1 MATVTPKQIQA
12 FVTANIDNP
21 QAIASAAA
29 QYGVSSTDIAQAM
42 NVDVGVVS
50 GYFNNASVEAPP
62 VTIAP
67 TPAPTPTPV
76 PTPTPTPTPAPTP
89 TPTPTNQ
96 FVASTAPGS
105 VGTSYGQASGD
116 LIAQVQQQNPEL
128 STALQNGTASVNY
141 DANTG
146 TYNLINTT
154 TGAPIGGN
162 YQVQVGI
169 NGVGINIPTASGA
182 VLQASV
188 TPDQSGAIAPVTA
201 SQVYNTGLN
210 AGAGGFAGG
219 GQLMQQAV
227 AIGLAYAL
235 PIAGES
241 IAASLSTAAFAVPTY
256 VGTALASISLGVA
269 QGQTL
274 EQAITNAAPSLISA
288 GIMDQTGINKLSVAI
303 TNNPQFQNAINNMA
317 GSIIATS
324 AKGGTIQD
332 VLANAAAAGGGT
344 LIGNT
349 LQADGVSTANAQAIG
364 QALATNMVT
373 GSTLSGLIS
382 GAGSLGGSQAK
393 ANAATKTNVATIDA
407 PVIDLSQGTN
417 VAGISSVPGELPS
430 GGFKP
435 GQITQTAN
443 GLFTTFIAA
452 DGTTVNIPVTY
463 NQQTGSVS
471 TTSTNPEAVNYVKT
485 LTISDPSK
493 INPIFFDKTPIDPG
507 LSAEEQAALNN
518 VASKTSSDM
527 INALKAGKSVDEY
540 YNTYAYTSSL
550 PTFVTQMVTELSK
563 DPTGTDPSYDPLR
576 AEYKAVTG
584 TDFISS
590 SGVPNIILPPVTIV
604 ASRAVSYDPSTG
616 IVIVVGADGNYKSI
630 SSTTPVTPGQTIAY
644 NNTTS
649 AVIPSSVTSQ
659 TPADAVA
666 PADKTTPTTTPTT
679 NLTVGSTVTP
689 SGSPA
694 ITTKTDPSI
703 STGPTSS
710 TDPSVITTTPPGSSA
725 NVLKQYGN
733 FISGPNPINPLV
745 NPRRGTPSP
754 TPTSDTTTTTPSI
767 TPTPTPTTTTT
778 PEDKTKPSTTLPTAK
793 EPISIITDYVP
804 FRSIPGPVAP
814 VTSPTALTGV
824 TQSVSGGAGGVSV
837 ESGQQQQP
845 VWNVASLKLKEEAE
859 GTPDYGALSSAL
871 GI

>member
-50 GYFNNASVEAPP
+50 SYFNNASVEAPP

-76 PTPTPTPTPAPTP
+76 PTPTPTPAPTP

-235 PIAGES
+235 PIAGQS

-274 EQAITNAAPSLISA
+274 EQAITNAAPSLLSA
-288 GIMDQTGINKLSVAI
+288 GIMDQTGLSKLSADI
-303 TNNPQFQNAINNMA
+303 TNNPQYQNAINNMA

-324 AKGGTIQD
+324 AKGGNIQD
-332 VLANAAAAGGGT
+332 VVANAAAAGGGT

-430 GGFKP
+430 GGFQP

-507 LSAEEQAALNN
+507 LSAEEQAALQN

-550 PTFVTQMVTELSK
+550 PTFVTQMATELAN
-563 DPTGTDPSYDPLR
+563 DPTGTDPSYNSLR

-584 TDFISS
+584 TDFISP
-590 SGVPNIILPPVTIV
+590 SGVPNYILPPVTIV
-604 ASRAVSYDPSTG
+604 ASRVISSDPVSG
-616 IVIVVGADGNYKSI
+616 ITFVVGADGNPLPI
-630 SSTTPVTPGQTIAY
+630 SSTVPLTPGETVAY
-644 NNTTS
+644 NTTTN
-649 AVIPSSVTSQ
+649 AAIPSSVTNQ
-659 TPADAVA
+659 TPQDVINTSPETPAA
-666 PADKTTPTTTPTT
+666 PAEKPTTYPSAT
-679 NLTVGSTVTP
+679 NLTGPANIPSTGAVTGPNAQTAIAPVGTYAPDTP
-689 SGSPA
+689 PASSSPRSPA
-694 ITTKTDPSI
+694 APA
-703 STGPTSS
+703 GPATPKVPAGPVYP
-710 TDPSVITTTPPGSSA
+710 TATTTSPISPSA
-725 NVLKQYGN
+725 V
-733 FISGPNPINPLV
+733 
-745 NPRRGTPSP
+745 
-754 TPTSDTTTTTPSI
+754 
-767 TPTPTPTTTTT
+767 
-778 PEDKTKPSTTLPTAK
+778 TTLL
-793 EPISIITDYVP
+793 
-804 FRSIPGPVAP
+804 G
-814 VTSPTALTGV
+814 TSPTSQTLSTPSAPTGPSTEKTPYPTFKPDV
-824 TQSVSGGAGGVSV
+824 FVESNVPKTLANISKIGGSLPTTGETVGIGGGGGGVSV